1 MITFIRYKTRDQ
13 KIPVHLTTS
22 RNHLNERIYEVI
34 AGRGTGLRQSFLIDT
49 VAAVN
54 IEQAQ

>member
-22 RNHLNERIYEVI
+22 RNHLNERIYEVSPV
-34 AGRGTGLRQSFLIDT
+34 AVQVCASPFFIDT